1 MYSLRRWWEQNGGRA
16 LFVGA
21 LVGGALFVRQTQG
34 AMVAEVYQAL
44 SRPFQGAP
52 NKQETLVNTQMVEL
66 QQRLI
71 ELQGQNQQFEALLGF
86 AQSTKVQGVP
96 APVIG
101 RSGSQWWE
109 QITLGRG
116 SADGL
121 GKDQI
126 VMSPSSSPGQIAGS
140 VVGQVKEVTA
150 HTARVLLISD
160 PSSQLGVTVSRS
172 RATGY
177 LRGQKNNRAVMEFFD
192 KSPDVR
198 KGDPIAVSNLSRK
211 FPKGL
216 PVGRIETVDL
226 AKSPAPEALVELSA
240 PLASL
245 EWVVVFPT
253 PPEET
258 AQPAQPLISPS
269 PKPSNSPEV
278 VLPQP

>member
-1 MYSLRRWWEQNGGRA
+1 MYSLRRWWEQNGGRT
-16 LFVGA
+16 LFVGS
-21 LVGGALFVRQTQG
+21 LVGGALFIRQTQG
-34 AMVAEVYQAL
+34 AMVTEVYQAL

-121 GKDQI
+121 AKDQI

-160 PSSQLGVTVSRS
+160 PGSQLGVTVSRS

-216 PVGRIETVDL
+216 PVGRIESVDL
-226 AKSPAPEALVELSA
+226 GKSPAPEATVELSA

-253 PPEET
+253 PPAVEET
-258 AQPAQPLISPS
+258 AQPAKPLSPQPSSSPD
-269 PKPSNSPEV
+269 V
-278 VLPQP
+278 VLPKP